1 MNRVEKISGR
11 IVVVLMMKGNSLVM
25 VMMLVVKVIGREV
38 RSREVNVTSMIAH
51 LGGQHCQPTGSCP
64 EIRITNSNFN

>member
-38 RSREVNVTSMIAH
+38 RS
-51 LGGQHCQPTGSCP
+51 
-64 EIRITNSNFN
+64 